1 MNNLNLIR
9 DISTQLKV
17 VCDKIASLSCGME
30 FVGNQDESLEAVYEE
45 LLLDEVHHAQVLALE
60 MTRVTIGPEEE
71 NTAMDESAFAEGE
84 LNSVVGEKEKEA
96 EESAPVSG

>member
-1 MNNLNLIR
+1 MNNLNMIR

-30 FVGNQDESLEAVYEE
+30 FVGGQDESLEAVYEE

-60 MTRVTIGPEEE
+60 MTRAAIEPDEK
-71 NTAMDESAFAEGE
+71 NAAMDESAFAEGE
-84 LNSVVGEKEKEA
+84 LNSVVGEKEEEA
-96 EESAPVSG
+96 EEPAPVSG

>member
-1 MNNLNLIR
+1 MNNLNMIR

-30 FVGNQDESLEAVYEE
+30 FVGGQDESLEAVYEE

-60 MTRVTIGPEEE
+60 MTRAAIEPDEK
-71 NTAMDESAFAEGE
+71 NAAMDESAFAEGE
-84 LNSVVGEKEKEA
+84 LNSVVGEKEEEA
-96 EESAPVSG
+96 EEPASVSG

>member
-9 DISTQLKV
+9 DISTQLKT

-30 FVGNQDESLEAVYEE
+30 YVGNQDESLEAVYEE

-60 MTRVTIGPEEE
+60 MTRVTIGPEDD
-71 NTAMDESAFAEGE
+71 TAMDESAFAEGE
-84 LNSVVGEKEKEA
+84 LSSVVGEKEEDA
-96 EESAPVSG
+96 EEPAPVSG

>member
-9 DISTQLKV
+9 DISTQLKT
-17 VCDKIASLSCGME
+17 VCEKIASLSCGME

-60 MTRVTIGPEEE
+60 MTRVTIGSEDD
-71 NTAMDESAFAEGE
+71 TAMDESAFAEGE
-84 LNSVVGEKEKEA
+84 LSSVVGEKEEDA
-96 EESAPVSG
+96 EEPAPVSG

>member
-9 DISTQLKV
+9 DISTQLKA
-17 VCDKIASLSCGME
+17 VCDKISSLSYGME

-60 MTRVTIGPEEE
+60 MTRVTIGPED
-71 NTAMDESAFAEGE
+71 TAMDESAFAEGE
-84 LNSVVGEKEKEA
+84 LSSVVGEEEEEV
-96 EESAPVSG
+96 EESAPVSS

>member
-9 DISTQLKV
+9 DISTQLKT
-17 VCDKIASLSCGME
+17 VCEKIATLSCGME

-60 MTRVTIGPEEE
+60 MTRVTIGPEDD
-71 NTAMDESAFAEGE
+71 TAMDESAFAEGE
-84 LNSVVGEKEKEA
+84 LSSVVGEKEEDA
-96 EESAPVSG
+96 EEPAPVSG